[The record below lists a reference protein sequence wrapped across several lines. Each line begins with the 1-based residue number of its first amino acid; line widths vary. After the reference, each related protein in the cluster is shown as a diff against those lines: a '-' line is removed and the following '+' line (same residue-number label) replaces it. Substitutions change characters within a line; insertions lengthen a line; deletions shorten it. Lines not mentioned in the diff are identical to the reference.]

1 MVHFQ
6 LLLRLLKASVFLL
19 VLAAIA
25 VAVAVTSL
33 SIVDLF
39 ACILAFIPTG
49 WGILSVSSNLLMFFF
64 FSARLVD
71 SCYPSY
77 ICYYSIFQCYDFWH
91 ACFVVHMTD

>member
-64 FSARLVD
+64 H
-71 SCYPSY
+71 SY
-77 ICYYSIFQCYDFWH
+77 CSIFQYYDFWH
-91 ACFVVHMTD
+91 ACFVVHITD

>member
-25 VAVAVTSL
+25 VAVAATTL
-33 SIVDLF
+33 SVVDLF

-49 WGILSVSSNLLMFFF
+49 WGILSVSSNLLVSFFLLF
-64 FSARLVD
+64 L
-71 SCYPSY
+71 
-77 ICYYSIFQCYDFWH
+77 IL
-91 ACFVVHMTD
+91 